1 MYNEKK
7 VAINL
12 LLQGQLVSLALALAT
27 LNRVG
32 NAVALVC
39 NASSRNEFTITQ
51 RLVALTSALCSSIL
65 LPLALSSTVV
75 VLVYRVVL

>member
-1 MYNEKK
+1 MFLLKSRKNTRRRKNCLLSFNEKE
-7 VAINL
+7 VAITL
-12 LLQGQLVSLALALAT
+12 MLQQQQLVSLALALAT

-51 RLVALTSALCSSIL
+51 RQS
-65 LPLALSSTVV
+65 P
-75 VLVYRVVL
+75 